1 MLHILISDSLSWLEG
16 KPLQC
21 TPVFS
26 RHRIAQSG
34 PQACNWS
41 KVSFCIDF
49 LSLAARQHRRVA

>member
-26 RHRIAQSG
+26 RHRIAQSS
-34 PQACNWS
+34 PQACALM
-41 KVSFCIDF
+41 KM
-49 LSLAARQHRRVA
+49 